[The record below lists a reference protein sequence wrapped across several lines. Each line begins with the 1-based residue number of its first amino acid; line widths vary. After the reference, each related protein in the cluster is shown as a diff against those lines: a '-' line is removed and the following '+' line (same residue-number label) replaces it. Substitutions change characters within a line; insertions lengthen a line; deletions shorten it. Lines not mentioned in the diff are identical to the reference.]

1 MVGSNPT
8 ESPVSTEFDSMWIAR
23 MQVFDA
29 DANVEDTEGNPEM
42 TIDDWF
48 DLFASD
54 PARLFI
60 SDGDPNI
67 VTVPE
72 DLPASTVGSLDTD
85 RMESQGK
92 ELVRY

>member
-1 MVGSNPT
+1 
-8 ESPVSTEFDSMWIAR
+8 
-23 MQVFDA
+23 
-29 DANVEDTEGNPEM
+29 M
-42 TIDDWF
+42 TIDNWF

-54 PARLFI
+54 PGRLFT
-60 SDGDPNI
+60 SDGDPDI

-85 RMESQGK
+85 KVEAEGK